1 MTKIQQIH
9 VKESL
14 LKVNDYVA
22 QELKRKFAEQG
33 SYVVNLLSSPGSGKT
48 TLLEASLPLLAK
60 NHRVLVLEGDLET
73 QLDAERI
80 RKTGI
85 DALQITTG
93 GACHLEAHQIQQAYE
108 ALSPDEPYDFIFIEN
123 VGNLVCPASYDLG
136 EHLRVVLLSVPEGQD
151 KPPKYPK
158 AFRSADAIA
167 ITKIDVLEHFDFDID
182 EAERLAREIQ
192 PDIKL
197 LRVSAKTG
205 DGVCEWIEFLCGQR
219 EARLAVR

>member
-108 ALSPDEPYDFIFIEN
+108 ALSPDEPYDFVFIEN

-167 ITKIDVLEHFDFDID
+167 LTKIDVLEYFDFDID

-192 PDIKL
+192 PEIKV
-197 LRVSAKTG
+197 LRLSAQTG
-205 DGVCEWIEFLCGQR
+205 EGVREWVEFLVEQR
-219 EARLAVR
+219 EARLAVQ

>member
-60 NHRVLVLEGDLET
+60 NHRILVLEGDLET

-158 AFRSADAIA
+158 AFRSAHAIA
-167 ITKIDVLEHFDFDID
+167 LTKIDVLEYFDFDID

-192 PDIKL
+192 PEIKV
-197 LRVSAKTG
+197 LRLSAKTG
-205 DGVCEWIEFLCGQR
+205 EGVCEWIEFLREQR
-219 EARLAVR
+219 EARLAAR

>member
-1 MTKIQQIH
+1 MTKIEQIH

-22 QELKRKFAEQG
+22 QELKRRFAEQG

-48 TLLEASLPLLAK
+48 TLLEASLPELAK
-60 NHRVLVLEGDLET
+60 EHRVLVLEGDLET

-80 RKTGI
+80 RDAGI

-108 ALSPDEPYDFIFIEN
+108 ALSPDEPYDFVFIEN

-136 EHLRVVLLSVPEGQD
+136 EHIRVVLLSVPEGQD

-158 AFRSADAIA
+158 AFRSAQAMLL
-167 ITKIDVLEHFDFDID
+167 TKIDVLDYFDFDLE

-192 PDIKL
+192 PDIDIL
-197 LRVSAKTG
+197 QLSAKTG
-205 DGVCEWIEFLCGQR
+205 DGIHTWVEFLKQR
-219 EARLAVR
+219 RAERLAAK